1 MGLWPTHGDEKLTAG
16 FPVIPNG
23 LRATFEE
30 VLLTPIYRLRVIW
43 NVVPAIRRSRFGVNP
58 WFWTAIR
65 GLTFIPNEVIEQE
78 SDG

>member
-1 MGLWPTHGDEKLTAG
+1 MTGVTS
-16 FPVIPNG
+16 
-23 LRATFEE
+23 
-30 VLLTPIYRLRVIW
+30 RLRSMILLCVIW
-43 NVVPAIRRSRFGVNP
+43 NVVSAIRRSRFAVNP

>member
-1 MGLWPTHGDEKLTAG
+1 VCRLSRPKFATLVRAHISIACDLECSPGDSE
-16 FPVIPNG
+16 I
-23 LRATFEE
+23 
-30 VLLTPIYRLRVIW
+30 
-43 NVVPAIRRSRFGVNP
+43 GVNP